1 MTSVKPKRRPG
12 GRSARVRSAVLN
24 AALEELAAVGYGSLS
39 LEGVARRAGVHKTTL
54 YRRWGNRENLILDA
68 MLERG
73 SERVPIPDT
82 GSLRT
87 DLLELGKAIAS
98 SVRAPEVEGTTRAIA
113 SIADRDSPLA
123 EASRRFWGIRLELDG
138 QVVERAISRG
148 EIPPGTDPAL
158 VVEAVIAPIYF
169 RLLMTDEKL
178 DENFLENLSGLVA
191 AGARAQPEK
200 TPQRQRRAPPRSAR

>member
-1 MTSVKPKRRPG
+1 
-12 GRSARVRSAVLN
+12 
-24 AALEELAAVGYGSLS
+24 
-39 LEGVARRAGVHKTTL
+39 
-54 YRRWGNRENLILDA
+54 

-82 GSLRT
+82 ASLRT

-138 QVVERAISRG
+138 QVVDRAISRG
-148 EIPPGTDPAL
+148 EVPPGTDPAL
-158 VVEAVIAPIYF
+158 VVEALIAPIYF
-169 RLLMTDEKL
+169 RLLITDEKL
-178 DENFLENLSGLVA
+178 DEKFLENLSGLVA
-191 AGARAQPEK
+191 AGARGQPEE
-200 TPQRQRRAPPRSAR
+200 TP